1 MGHEKGWSEY
11 YLNNSRSN
19 YKIEDAAD
27 FDDKSNYN
35 YFENQTLD
43 LEYHESNFST
53 DDYCSSNYSHVY
65 LNVTCQFPVNYAEP
79 MYGYIA
85 PFLLATTTVANTLI
99 VVVLSRRHMR
109 TPTNVVLMA
118 MALCDMFTMLFPAPW
133 LFYMYTFGN
142 HYKPLSPV
150 QACHAWNYMN
160 DVIPAMFHTASIWL
174 TLALAVQRYIYVC
187 HAPVARTWYVLHKT
201 FRSKRTSYVH
211 YKYVCAFLT
220 PLAQRTKPGLGVRN
234 KRTLTDRKQ

>member
-1 MGHEKGWSEY
+1 M
-11 YLNNSRSN
+11 
-19 YKIEDAAD
+19 AAQDKDWVDYFGD
-27 FDDKSNYN
+27 FNATKQIVDGDSTDLDISKVNYN
-35 YFENQTLD
+35 YYDNGTG
-43 LEYHESNFST
+43 YPGYSNFSAA
-53 DDYCSSNYSHVY
+53 DDFCTSNHSHFY
-65 LNVTCQFPVNYAEP
+65 LNVTCEFPVNYAEP

-150 QACHAWNYMN
+150 RACQAWNYMN
-160 DVIPAMFHTASIWL
+160 EVIPAMFHTASIWL

-187 HAPVARTWYVLHKT
+187 HAPE
-201 FRSKRTSYVH
+201 SIIS
-211 YKYVCAFLT
+211 
-220 PLAQRTKPGLGVRN
+220 
-234 KRTLTDRKQ
+234 

>member
-1 MGHEKGWSEY
+1 MADKEWADY
-11 YLNNSRSN
+11 FPYNNTKNFKSSTFEEPTYGAN
-19 YKIEDAAD
+19 DVIDLASKVNFSY
-27 FDDKSNYN
+27 FD
-35 YFENQTLD
+35 NQTTYP
-43 LEYHESNFST
+43 EYSNFTT
-53 DDYCSSNYSHVY
+53 DDYCTSNYSHFY
-65 LNVTCQFPVNYAEP
+65 LNVTCEIPINYAEP

-150 QACHAWNYMN
+150 AACKAWNYMN
-160 DVIPAMFHTASIWL
+160 EVSGDHT
-174 TLALAVQRYIYVC
+174 
-187 HAPVARTWYVLHKT
+187 
-201 FRSKRTSYVH
+201 F
-211 YKYVCAFLT
+211 
-220 PLAQRTKPGLGVRN
+220 
-234 KRTLTDRKQ
+234 